1 MKIFKFNISYKY
13 FEFALRY
20 CENRNNFFGKLT
32 LLIIYSIVKKLKN
45 EEKIKFIQNKLRLF
59 WEGYF

>member
-32 LLIIYSIVKKLKN
+32 LLIMYSK
-45 EEKIKFIQNKLRLF
+45 KIKK
-59 WEGYF
+59 